1 MALGLLRLTGTSMC
15 LVNRQVQTDKNKSSA
30 CNATIT
36 MDNIVTKKNK
46 EALYALVLLFSR
58 GFGSI

>member
-36 MDNIVTKKNK
+36 MDNIVTKTNK
-46 EALYALVLLFSR
+46 EALCTCSIVL
-58 GFGSI
+58 